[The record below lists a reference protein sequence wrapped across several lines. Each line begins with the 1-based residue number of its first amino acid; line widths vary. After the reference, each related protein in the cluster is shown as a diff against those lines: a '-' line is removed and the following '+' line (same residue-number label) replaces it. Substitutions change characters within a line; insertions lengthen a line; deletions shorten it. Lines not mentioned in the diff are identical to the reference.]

1 MLLTMASSSGS
12 DVAVHA
18 TASEMPEVLLVAV
31 AGICRN
37 LFGIGAQHRANIGQQ
52 AWQSA
57 GVGRT
62 RLQALGDPY
71 VLRHSFATH
80 LLERKVDIRITQS
93 LLGHRRIDYV
103 PRRLC
108 PRYGQLSRSVGT
120 QRARHRDPTARKGG
134 NQNHPD
140 CLLDRNRSSRDR
152 PRRKFQPTVGN
163 LTGIYDLI
171 TGTTSL
177 TLRRS
182 FYELST

>member
-103 PRRLC
+103 PRRTMSPL
-108 PRYGQLSRSVGT
+108 RSVE
-120 QRARHRDPTARKGG
+120 PI
-134 NQNHPD
+134 
-140 CLLDRNRSSRDR
+140 CW
-152 PRRKFQPTVGN
+152 
-163 LTGIYDLI
+163 Y
-171 TGTTSL
+171 TTCK
-177 TLRRS
+177 T
-182 FYELST
+182 